1 LEGVV
6 GKTPERKEVRVP
18 RPLDPV
24 KLPWP
29 PPRVETRESFARR
42 TVAHAFERN
51 PGRVWTR
58 ESLANW
64 YSISL
69 TIVDEVVSTLIEAGL
84 VRRTSGSHEGYIAAK
99 PLRAVV

>member
-1 LEGVV
+1 M
-6 GKTPERKEVRVP
+6 P
-18 RPLDPV
+18 RTLDPV

-29 PPRVETRESFARR
+29 RPRVETPSPEAFARR

-51 PGRVWTR
+51 PGHVWTR

-64 YSISL
+64 YSVPLSV
-69 TIVDEVVSTLIEAGL
+69 VDEVVADLVASEV
-84 VRRTSGSHEGYIAAK
+84 VRRTPGPREGYVAAK

>member
-1 LEGVV
+1 LEEVV
-6 GKTPERKEVRVP
+6 GNDARAEGGPVP
-18 RPLDPV
+18 SPLDPV

-51 PGRVWTR
+51 PGHVWTR

-69 TIVDEVVSTLIEAGL
+69 TIVDEVVANLIKAGL
-84 VRRTSGSHEGYIAAK
+84 VRNTPGPHEGFIAAK

>member
-1 LEGVV
+1 VP
-6 GKTPERKEVRVP
+6 KT
-18 RPLDPV
+18 LDPV

-29 PPRVETRESFARR
+29 RPRVETPSPEAFARR

-51 PGRVWTR
+51 AGHIWTR

-64 YSISL
+64 YGVPL
-69 TIVDEVVSTLIEAGL
+69 GLVDEVVADLVTAGV
-84 VRRTSGSHEGYIAAK
+84 VRRMPGPNEGYMDAK

>member
-1 LEGVV
+1 M
-6 GKTPERKEVRVP
+6 P
-18 RPLDPV
+18 RTLDPV

-51 PGRVWTR
+51 PEHVWTR
-58 ESLANW
+58 QSLANW
-64 YSISL
+64 YSVTL
-69 TIVDEVVSTLIEAGL
+69 AIVDEVVAELIAIGS
-84 VRRTSGSHEGYIAAK
+84 VRRTPGAHEGYVAAK